1 MKNTVEGINR
11 LNDIEE
17 QVSKVKQS
25 SGNHWFWTKAK
36 KKELKEIKTIYKTFD
51 TRPSIDIIE
60 VPKGEERKGLRIYL
74 KTQ

>member
-1 MKNTVEGINR
+1 MEIT
-11 LNDIEE
+11 DSE
-17 QVSKVKQS
+17 QQQ
-25 SGNHWFWTKAK
+25 T

-51 TRPSIDIIE
+51 TRPSIDIIG